1 MAWKDRIDMSLRDL
15 KRLKTIQIAI
25 DRRITQSEAAMMLG
39 VSERQVRRLIKSVR
53 DVGDVGI
60 VHKGRGRAS
69 KRRMSDEV
77 REKVIGLYREK
88 YHDFGPTLAA
98 EKLLELDG
106 IKISDETLRGCLIVV
121 GLWQKKHKKSVH
133 RRWRVRKGCFGEMVQ
148 MDGSH
153 HDWLEGRGPMLV
165 FMGYID
171 DATGKIYGRF
181 YDYEG
186 TMPAM
191 DSFKRYVKRNGL
203 PMSVYLDRHTT
214 YKSTGKLTPEEEFE
228 GKTKPLSQF
237 ERALEEL
244 GVEVIHAYSPQAKGR
259 VERLFGV
266 LQDRLVKEM
275 RLKGIKSKD
284 EANEFLKGY
293 LPIYNKRFSVCPADE
308 TDVHVKL
315 PRNFNIDKHLCIKTH
330 RTLRNDNTVALNGK
344 LYQVEEAT
352 KAKKVV
358 VEDRLDSSMHIIGNG
373 KNLKYKEITVRPI
386 KKATA
391 DRKINSPVAVAND
404 HPWRKHQ
411 KQLNRK
417 WIWAN
422 AY

>member
-259 VERLFGV
+259 VERL
-266 LQDRLVKEM
+266 LL
-275 RLKGIKSKD
+275 
-284 EANEFLKGY
+284 
-293 LPIYNKRFSVCPADE
+293 
-308 TDVHVKL
+308 
-315 PRNFNIDKHLCIKTH
+315 
-330 RTLRNDNTVALNGK
+330 
-344 LYQVEEAT
+344 
-352 KAKKVV
+352 
-358 VEDRLDSSMHIIGNG
+358 
-373 KNLKYKEITVRPI
+373 
-386 KKATA
+386 
-391 DRKINSPVAVAND
+391 
-404 HPWRKHQ
+404 
-411 KQLNRK
+411 
-417 WIWAN
+417 
-422 AY
+422 